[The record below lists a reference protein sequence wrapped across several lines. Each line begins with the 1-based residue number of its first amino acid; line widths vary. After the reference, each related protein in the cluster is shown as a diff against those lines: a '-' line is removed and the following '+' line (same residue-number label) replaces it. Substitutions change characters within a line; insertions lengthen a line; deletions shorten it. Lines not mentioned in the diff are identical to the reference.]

1 MSNHNYS
8 QYSNKKQDKPV
19 VEAVE
24 TVIEPEVE
32 ETFQAPTQIIEP
44 AVVVAEPEV
53 NDVPEIPVTGVI
65 INCTRLNVRE
75 NPDSKAD
82 VLCVLD
88 KNTEVEIDMTQSTSD
103 FFRVT
108 TASGV
113 EGFCMRQFVE
123 AHL

>member
-8 QYSNKKQDKPV
+8 QYSNKQSNS
-19 VEAVE
+19 AVE
-24 TVIEPEVE
+24 EETKVV
-32 ETFQAPTQIIEP
+32 ETFQAPTRIIEP
-44 AVVVAEPEV
+44 AVVVAEPDDQETSEV
-53 NDVPEIPVTGVI
+53 ITGVI
-65 INCTRLNVRE
+65 VNCTRLNVRE

-88 KNTEVEIDMTQSTSD
+88 KNTEVEIDMSQSTSD

-123 AHL
+123 ANL